1 VYTVSWKASA
11 VTPPCVGLWLNA
23 SKSETKLERDDF
35 YLLQVSWL
43 AIDTQV
49 LRIVTGWVQGKRKR
63 FALSRRK
70 IILDFGGDKSFADDL
85 NIEQSAV
92 SSRVALLLRSAEA
105 KLLFSR
111 FVFPL

>member
-1 VYTVSWKASA
+1 
-11 VTPPCVGLWLNA
+11 
-23 SKSETKLERDDF
+23 
-35 YLLQVSWL
+35 
-43 AIDTQV
+43 V

-63 FALSRRK
+63 FALSQRK

-105 KLLFSR
+105 KLMFSR
-111 FVFPL
+111 FVFPLEGEMVGRSRCN

>member
-1 VYTVSWKASA
+1 M
-11 VTPPCVGLWLNA
+11 
-23 SKSETKLERDDF
+23 
-35 YLLQVSWL
+35 
-43 AIDTQV
+43 
-49 LRIVTGWVQGKRKR
+49 LRIVTGWVQGERKR
-63 FALSRRK
+63 FALSQRK

-111 FVFPL
+111 FVFPWEGSMTARLNDLLAIEYDERRVRPVHVFFSIL